1 MSIEMDN
8 QFSQD
13 FFLDTVELLNIIEDS
28 FFKIEK
34 GERFEDHFDQ
44 IFRCLHS
51 LKGISGMFDFSNI
64 SNATHVAE
72 GLLKDIQ
79 KKGKIDQ
86 QHIDYFIAFVDLV
99 KNRIQANDM
108 TSKIAI
114 QLVEQKLPPPTT
126 EKEKSLSEAS
136 VELHLDLKTDL
147 LTGYE
152 NENFLFDLEMMRQVV
167 KSNYRPV
174 ILLVDDEEGI
184 HKVIKRMIKM
194 DSLIIDA
201 LNVKQAKC
209 ILSFCDPHL
218 VITDVKMPGESGIDL
233 LKDIAKK
240 HVNIPV
246 IMISGNATT
255 PSTID
260 SFNNGAFHFLEKPF
274 NKKDL
279 NDAIKKGLLKRMRN
293 YIAEMKSGQ

>member
-1 MSIEMDN
+1 MN
-8 QFSQD
+8 NNFLQD
-13 FFLDTVELLNIIEDS
+13 FFLDSVELLNIIEDS

-44 IFRCLHS
+44 IFRSLHS

-79 KKGKIDQ
+79 KKGKINQ
-86 QHIDYFIAFVDLV
+86 RHIDYFIAFIDQV
-99 KNRIQANDM
+99 KNCIQSNDM
-108 TSKIAI
+108 TSKIDI
-114 QLVEQKLPPPTT
+114 QLVEQKLPPPIT

-147 LTGYE
+147 FAGCE
-152 NENFLFDLEMMRQVV
+152 NEKFLFDLEMMRQVV
-167 KSNYRPV
+167 KSNFKPM
-174 ILLVDDEEGI
+174 ILVVDDEEAI
-184 HKVIKRMIKM
+184 HKLLKKMIKM
-194 DSLIIDA
+194 DSLIIDV
-201 LNVKQAKC
+201 LNAKQAKC

-218 VITDVKMPGESGIDL
+218 VITDVKMPGESEIDL

-255 PSTID
+255 STSID
-260 SFNNGAFHFLEKPF
+260 SLNNGAFHFLEKPF
-274 NKKDL
+274 DKKDL
-279 NDAIKKGLLKRMRN
+279 NDAIKKGLLKRMKN
-293 YIAEMKSGQ
+293 YIAEMKNHKN